1 MNNLAICE
9 EISTTIGDLF
19 SCSIVGE
26 YIKVRTPYLYPDGDV
41 LDLFIKPNG
50 ETLTL
55 TDLGETLRW
64 LSMQTYAKQRSRK
77 QDILI
82 EDICL
87 THRIEFFK
95 GMFLARIQKSESLV
109 YALVRLA
116 QTALQVADLSFTFK
130 NKEFFSIKE
139 EVEDLLIES
148 EISYE
153 RNYRVSGTS
162 GRMWNMDFYVRNSQ
176 RTSLIHVLSTGSR
189 ASAQNLTTKVFTE
202 WYDLRG
208 LLSRSTSIRFISL
221 VDDTVDI
228 WSPDNLSLL
237 EEFSEVIY
245 WSQPEILKEQLSQ
258 SAS

>member
-1 MNNLAICE
+1 
-9 EISTTIGDLF
+9 
-19 SCSIVGE
+19 
-26 YIKVRTPYLYPDGDV
+26 
-41 LDLFIKPNG
+41 LD
-50 ETLTL
+50 
-55 TDLGETLRW
+55 D
-64 LSMQTYAKQRSRK
+64 YDRS
-77 QDILI
+77 D
-82 EDICL
+82 
-87 THRIEFFK
+87 
-95 GMFLARIQKSESLV
+95 
-109 YALVRLA
+109 YRLA

-208 LLSRSTSIRFISL
+208 LLSRSTSTRFISL

-258 SAS
+258 FAS

>member
-95 GMFLARIQKSESLV
+95 GMFLARIQNSESLV

-153 RNYRVSGTS
+153 RNYRVSGAS
-162 GRMWNMDFYVRNSQ
+162 GRMWNMDFYVRHSQ

-208 LLSRSTSIRFISL
+208 LLSRSTSTRFISL

-228 WSPDNLSLL
+228 WSLDNLSLL